1 MEAKM
6 DPSKFLTS
14 LDVHPGLLSTF
25 AAAAAADLY
34 NPHVAS
40 LVRLADDL
48 GRDRLGKRLCERE
61 REMIG
66 IKAVGTRIRQI

>member
-1 MEAKM
+1 M

-14 LDVHPGLLSTF
+14 LDVHPRLLS
-25 AAAAAADLY
+25 ALAAAADLY

-48 GRDRLGKRLCERE
+48 GRDRLGKRLCGEGRE
-61 REMIG
+61 QG
-66 IKAVGTRIRQI
+66 GK